1 MKPTSQFVLCDK
13 SNMFTSVYRTE
24 DELSPILCLCVS
36 VAGGRSR
43 LHLIDLGSAS
53 KSRDPNNVSLSLSAL
68 GNVIM
73 ALLNGQRHVPHRS
86 VRLSVCTSVFL
97 EHVDRVQSTN

>member
-1 MKPTSQFVLCDK
+1 M
-13 SNMFTSVYRTE
+13 
-24 DELSPILCLCVS
+24 CVA

-73 ALLNGQRHVPHRS
+73 ALLNGQRHVPHRLVPFVGLS
-86 VRLSVCTSVFL
+86 LCLALVSVLVRLFVS
-97 EHVDRVQSTN
+97 HVG